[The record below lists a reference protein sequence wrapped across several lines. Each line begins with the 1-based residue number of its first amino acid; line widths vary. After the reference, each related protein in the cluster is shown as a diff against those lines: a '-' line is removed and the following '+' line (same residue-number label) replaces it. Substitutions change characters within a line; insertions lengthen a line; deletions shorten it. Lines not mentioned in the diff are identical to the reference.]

1 MTEVHCMD
9 NNQEEILQALEELD
23 VTEYLARKN
32 KKNIVNIVKYTA
44 AAGLTSLLLF
54 IGVLP
59 EMRIFAIL
67 FYCVIFFPGLFTFVY
82 VWYIGTKKKKQ
93 IQHVYKGQAIIICEN
108 PLELIYINSDK
119 KCKKIK
125 CQVPLKAKAH
135 EGIKVDI
142 VVEDETI
149 VEINV

>member
-67 FYCVIFFPGLFTFVY
+67 FYCVIFFLAFLLLCTY
-82 VWYIGTKKKKQ
+82 
-93 IQHVYKGQAIIICEN
+93 
-108 PLELIYINSDK
+108 
-119 KCKKIK
+119 
-125 CQVPLKAKAH
+125 
-135 EGIKVDI
+135 GI
-142 VVEDETI
+142 
-149 VEINV
+149 